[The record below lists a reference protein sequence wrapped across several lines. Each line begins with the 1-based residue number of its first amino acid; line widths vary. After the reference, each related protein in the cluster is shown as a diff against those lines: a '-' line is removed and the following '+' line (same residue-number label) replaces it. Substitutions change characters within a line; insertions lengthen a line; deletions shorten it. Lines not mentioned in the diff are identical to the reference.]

1 MYRQNIAET
10 SVILLTSGDEG
21 AIGETMNKCL
31 VDAWKVL
38 FLKQSILPF
47 IHPLILQPPKQA
59 YFAAQT
65 MILFSGLKSWTLKQ
79 TESWGKSKTY
89 FKGEVYGVKK
99 EEGEGR
105 ENISSVLPAPPP

>member
-47 IHPLILQPPKQA
+47 IHPLIL
-59 YFAAQT
+59 
-65 MILFSGLKSWTLKQ
+65 
-79 TESWGKSKTY
+79 
-89 FKGEVYGVKK
+89 
-99 EEGEGR
+99 
-105 ENISSVLPAPPP
+105 